1 MMDPE
6 RLMEGLSSEIMVT
19 LQMMQKTK
27 SVDEKMAYSQ
37 IVKNLCESLKV
48 FLDMATDMMGYD
60 DTDVFDE

>member
-1 MMDPE
+1 MMDPG

-19 LQMMQKTK
+19 LQAMQKAK
-27 SVDEKMAYSQ
+27 SVDEKMMYSQ

-48 FLDMATDMMGYD
+48 FLDMASDMMGYD

>member
-19 LQMMQKTK
+19 LQSMHKAK
-27 SVDEKMAYSQ
+27 SAEEKLAYSQ
-37 IVKNLCESLKV
+37 TVKNLCESLKV
-48 FLDMATDMMGYD
+48 FLDMATDMMGYE